1 MVKIGERGLCIR
13 TAIQL
18 DEDIEQIGKRQ
29 KRLSQQGELK
39 NLQQTV
45 VFMIAIM
52 DELINIWL
60 GIEAS
65 ICENECILGDILF
78 YL

>member
-1 MVKIGERGLCIR
+1 MDKIGKMGLCIR

-18 DEDIEQIGKRQ
+18 DEDTEQIGKRQ
-29 KRLSQQGELK
+29 RRLSQQGELK

-52 DELINIWL
+52 DELINI
-60 GIEAS
+60 
-65 ICENECILGDILF
+65 
-78 YL
+78 